1 MIKILV
7 DSEQEKKELLEASRY
22 LHDLRCINSHH
33 NDMVNFLMHFYCN
46 PDLVE
51 VKDERSSH

>member
-1 MIKILV
+1 MIKIIV
-7 DSEQEKKELLEASRY
+7 DTELDKIQLLEASRY
-22 LHDLRCINSHH
+22 LDGLRCIDSHH

-46 PDLVE
+46 PDLIE